1 MRKISSNSKQEMP
14 STSSPQYRGI
24 LNVPRPGLDF
34 QAQTHPHAVN
44 ANSSS
49 RYASGTPNRRGRAR
63 RQRLARILDAKDKKL
78 TILKAELTKISND
91 NQRVRAETCRA
102 QAEIER
108 LSRSNVELKEA
119 IRAKDYLHAT
129 AMAQE
134 RERASIVST
143 ASFSFSRETMLQQLL
158 EGQIR
163 DRDELSRTLEALK
176 REYRDASDEHL
187 ADMESV
193 RRQLTSEYEGKLC
206 DVRTELADSREKLEA
221 VLVDYAGQ
229 GLQHR
234 AILESRDTNISH
246 LRQELCAITERHLSS
261 LGTSNSVRPQVDTE
275 MEASN
280 TIAVPRESLE
290 SLHTVIQE
298 YETIL
303 HHLHETARKVE
314 ETLDVG
320 RYWLSSPRTAH

>member
-134 RERASIVST
+134 RERASIERDQLSLKLDARESKHHST
-143 ASFSFSRETMLQQLL
+143 
-158 EGQIR
+158 
-163 DRDELSRTLEALK
+163 
-176 REYRDASDEHL
+176 DEHAL
-187 ADMESV
+187 SQSGNDYHPELDS
-193 RRQLTSEYEGKLC
+193 LK
-206 DVRTELADSREKLEA
+206 TELAAVKARFESTVAEWIEHDLQRNSLLDSKDIHIAHLEMQLFMLTQQRA
-221 VLVDYAGQ
+221 SLSNPDLV
-229 GLQHR
+229 
-234 AILESRDTNISH
+234 
-246 LRQELCAITERHLSS
+246 
-261 LGTSNSVRPQVDTE
+261 SV
-275 MEASN
+275 
-280 TIAVPRESLE
+280 
-290 SLHTVIQE
+290 
-298 YETIL
+298 
-303 HHLHETARKVE
+303 
-314 ETLDVG
+314 
-320 RYWLSSPRTAH
+320 